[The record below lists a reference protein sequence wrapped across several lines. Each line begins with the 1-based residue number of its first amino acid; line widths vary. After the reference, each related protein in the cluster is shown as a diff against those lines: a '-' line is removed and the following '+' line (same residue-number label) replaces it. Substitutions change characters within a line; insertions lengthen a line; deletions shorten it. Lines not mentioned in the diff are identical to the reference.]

1 MSFKKYLPA
10 LALLAL
16 TISGACDENYSNI
29 NLGPTFF
36 TFKGKEK
43 SDAGSSEQKG
53 LYCGV
58 RAEVEYSIPD
68 DVYAAFVGV
77 YAPGA
82 QTAYHSF
89 TELDTSSSMKASTYL
104 WQIEGRAGRHIQLA
118 KNTSIVP
125 FVAIGLYHVDS
136 TIKVKTMVS
145 DETTASKQEM
155 EWGYIALGGSGSY
168 PVSDILDVGFGLKL
182 LRHVYC
188 KCENTIGSEKTDM
201 KPDAKWGY
209 EVMVPLKMR
218 AGKDSPWNFQAEP
231 FFLKIDTDKAVNV
244 MGARFSVQRAF

>member
-1 MSFKKYLPA
+1 MKFKTYLPA
-10 LALLAL
+10 LALVAL
-16 TISGACDENYSNI
+16 TTSGACDENYSNI

-43 SDAGSSEQKG
+43 SDATTSEQKG

-58 RAEVEYSIPD
+58 RAEVEYTVPD
-68 DVYAAFVGV
+68 STYAGFIGV

-82 QTAYHSF
+82 QTAYHTF
-89 TELDTSSSMKASTYL
+89 TDLQTDSSMKASSYL
-104 WQIEGRAGRHIQLA
+104 WQVEGRFGRHIQLA
-118 KNTSIVP
+118 KNTSFVP
-125 FVAIGLYHVDS
+125 FLAVGMYHVDS
-136 TIKVKTMVS
+136 TIKVKTPLS
-145 DETTASKQEM
+145 DTTDASEQVM

-168 PVSDILDVGFGLKL
+168 PVSDILDVGFGVKL

-188 KCENTIGSEKTDM
+188 SCENTLNGDTTDM

-209 EVMVPLKMR
+209 EIMLPLKMR

-244 MGARFSVQRAF
+244 MGARISVQRAF